1 MRQVEVSRT
10 LVFDD
15 PRRARG
21 FFESLV
27 SDNIGIG
34 RPDKVAMVFARQVR
48 STTKEPFRGRVFS
61 PGTEVQ
67 MDFAYKHSRVKQ
79 YLKQGRALR
88 IETVINKP
96 WDLTVRSRLEHM
108 PELVAK
114 ARQVNDRL
122 LMIERAGQGCAIGSA
137 LFERIHQPY
146 AREGQRTGAFR
157 FGDVR
162 AMALAGA
169 LCCAVHA
176 VTGFTNHS
184 LRGLVAGL
192 LGTHYSTHQMTYDL
206 RRLRLHGLVQRIPHT
221 HSYVLTPE
229 GQRVAAFY
237 TKLDRRLLRPLLD
250 ADKPPAPPEL
260 RRALAVIDKNI
271 NEYVINARLGSAA

>member
-79 YLKQGRALR
+79 YLKQGGPCA
-88 IETVINKP
+88 
-96 WDLTVRSRLEHM
+96 SR
-108 PELVAK
+108 P
-114 ARQVNDRL
+114 
-122 LMIERAGQGCAIGSA
+122 SS
-137 LFERIHQPY
+137 
-146 AREGQRTGAFR
+146 
-157 FGDVR
+157 
-162 AMALAGA
+162 
-169 LCCAVHA
+169 
-176 VTGFTNHS
+176 TN
-184 LRGLVAGL
+184 RG
-192 LGTHYSTHQMTYDL
+192 T
-206 RRLRLHGLVQRIPHT
+206 
-221 HSYVLTPE
+221 
-229 GQRVAAFY
+229 
-237 TKLDRRLLRPLLD
+237 
-250 ADKPPAPPEL
+250 
-260 RRALAVIDKNI
+260 
-271 NEYVINARLGSAA
+271 